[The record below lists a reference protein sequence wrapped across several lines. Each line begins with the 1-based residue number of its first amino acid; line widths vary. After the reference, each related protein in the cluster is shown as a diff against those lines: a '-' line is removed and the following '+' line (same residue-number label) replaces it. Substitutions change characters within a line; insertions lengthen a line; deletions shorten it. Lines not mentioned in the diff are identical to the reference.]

1 MTATSQD
8 FTTTLLGKTPL
19 GIEEMQARKLGLS
32 PLERRVLILVDGKRS
47 FQELATMAGNVA
59 LPDILANLMEK
70 GCIQVTGRAT
80 TPVAPAAVPPGAPAA
95 VTPTAQAAAASA
107 GAASAGAPSAG
118 ELAGLPDPA
127 MRSPK
132 EVEMARNFMM
142 NTVNTVFQPNTRL
155 SLLEAIAACK
165 TAEDTRRVYPRWAE
179 TIASS
184 VIGARRLPEFRE
196 KLFQVL

>member
-8 FTTTLLGKTPL
+8 FTTTLLSKTPL
-19 GIEEMQARKLGLS
+19 GVEEMQARKLGLT
-32 PLERRVLILVDGKRS
+32 PLERRVLILIDGKRN
-47 FQELATMAGNVA
+47 FQELAAMAGNVA

-70 GCIQVTGRAT
+70 GCIQATGQA
-80 TPVAPAAVPPGAPAA
+80 APP
-95 VTPTAQAAAASA
+95 AAAAPPAQTVASVAGA
-107 GAASAGAPSAG
+107 GAAAAG
-118 ELAGLPDPA
+118 ELSGLPDPE

-165 TAEDTRRVYPRWAE
+165 TAEDARRVYPRWAE

-184 VIGARRLPEFRE
+184 AIGARRLPEFRE
-196 KLFQVL
+196 KLLQVL

>member
-8 FTTTLLGKTPL
+8 FTTTLLSKTPL
-19 GIEEMQARKLGLS
+19 GVEEMQARKLGLT
-32 PLERRVLILVDGKRS
+32 PLERRVLILIDGKRN
-47 FQELATMAGNVA
+47 FQELAAMAGNVA

-70 GCIQVTGRAT
+70 GRIQATGRAA
-80 TPVAPAAVPPGAPAA
+80 APAAAAPPAQTVAGAG
-95 VTPTAQAAAASA
+95 AAAA
-107 GAASAGAPSAG
+107 G
-118 ELAGLPDPA
+118 ELSGLPDPA

-155 SLLEAIAACK
+155 SLLEAIASCK
-165 TAEDTRRVYPRWAE
+165 TAEDTPRVYPRWAE
-179 TIASS
+179 TIASRA
-184 VIGARRLPEFRE
+184 IGARRLPEFRE

>member
-47 FQELATMAGNVA
+47 FQELAAMAGNVA
-59 LPDILANLMEK
+59 LPDILANLMQK

-95 VTPTAQAAAASA
+95 ATPTAQAAAASA

>member
-19 GIEEMQARKLGLS
+19 GVEEMQARKLGLS
-32 PLERRVLILVDGKRS
+32 PLERRVLILIDGKRN
-47 FQELATMAGNVA
+47 FQELAAMAGNVA

-70 GCIQVTGRAT
+70 GCIQATGRVAA
-80 TPVAPAAVPPGAPAA
+80 PVAPAAAPSGVPAAAVPATPAAPAG
-95 VTPTAQAAAASA
+95 A
-107 GAASAGAPSAG
+107 GAAPAGASPAG

-155 SLLEAIAACK
+155 SLLEAIASCK

-184 VIGARRLPEFRE
+184 TIGARRLPEFRE

>member
-8 FTTTLLGKTPL
+8 FTTTLLAKTPL
-19 GIEEMQARKLGLS
+19 GTEEMQSRKLGLS
-32 PLERRVLILVDGKRS
+32 PLERRVLILVDGKRG
-47 FQELATMAGNVA
+47 FQELAAMAGQVA
-59 LPDILANLMEK
+59 LPDILAGLMEK
-70 GCIQVTGRAT
+70 GCIQATGRVA
-80 TPVAPAAVPPGAPAA
+80 APAASAAGPASSPAAAAPAA
-95 VTPTAQAAAASA
+95 PAATAGAGGSAAAST
-107 GAASAGAPSAG
+107 PAG

-184 VIGARRLPEFRE
+184 TIGARRLPEFRE

>member
-19 GIEEMQARKLGLS
+19 GVEEMQARKLGLT
-32 PLERRVLILVDGKRS
+32 PLERRVLILIDGKRN
-47 FQELATMAGNVA
+47 FQELAAMAGNVA

-70 GCIQVTGRAT
+70 GCIQATGRVAA
-80 TPVAPAAVPPGAPAA
+80 PVAPAAAPSDAPPAA
-95 VTPTAQAAAASA
+95 AAPPAQAAAAGA
-107 GAASAGAPSAG
+107 GAGTAPAG

-155 SLLEAIAACK
+155 SLLEAIASCK
-165 TAEDTRRVYPRWAE
+165 TAEDTRRVYPHWAE

-184 VIGARRLPEFRE
+184 TIGARRLPEFRE

>member
-8 FTTTLLGKTPL
+8 FTTTLLAKTPL
-19 GIEEMQARKLGLS
+19 GTEEMQSRKLGLS
-32 PLERRVLILVDGKRS
+32 PLERRVLILIDGKRG
-47 FQELATMAGNVA
+47 FQELAAMAGQVA
-59 LPDILANLMEK
+59 LPDILTSLLEK
-70 GCIQVTGRAT
+70 GCIQVTAS
-80 TPVAPAAVPPGAPAA
+80 VAPAAAADAATSARPAA
-95 VTPTAQAAAASA
+95 VGDLSD
-107 GAASAGAPSAG
+107 
-118 ELAGLPDPA
+118 LPDPA

-142 NTVNTVFQPNTRL
+142 NTVNTVFQPYTRL

-184 VIGARRLPEFRE
+184 TIGARRLPEFRE

>member
-8 FTTTLLGKTPL
+8 FTTTLLAKTPL
-19 GIEEMQARKLGLS
+19 GTEEMQSRKLGLS
-32 PLERRVLILVDGKRS
+32 PLERRVLILIDGKRS
-47 FQELATMAGNVA
+47 FQELAAMAGQVA
-59 LPDILANLMEK
+59 LPDILAGLMEK
-70 GCIQVTGRAT
+70 GCIQATGRVA
-80 TPVAPAAVPPGAPAA
+80 APAASAAAPVSGTAAAAPAA
-95 VTPTAQAAAASA
+95 PATTVGAGGSAAAST
-107 GAASAGAPSAG
+107 SAG

-127 MRSPK
+127 MRSLK

-165 TAEDTRRVYPRWAE
+165 TAEDTRRVDPRWAE

-184 VIGARRLPEFRE
+184 TIGARRLPEFRE

>member
-19 GIEEMQARKLGLS
+19 GVEAIQARTLGLS
-32 PLERRVLILVDGKRS
+32 PLERRVLILIDGKRS
-47 FQELATMAGNVA
+47 FQELAAMAGNAA
-59 LPDILANLMEK
+59 LPDILATLFEK
-70 GCIQVTGRAT
+70 GCIQVTGRV
-80 TPVAPAAVPPGAPAA
+80 VAPAAAGVPESPTDAA
-95 VTPTAQAAAASA
+95 ALTTPTAAAGA
-107 GAASAGAPSAG
+107 GAATAGSTPPD
-118 ELAGLPDPA
+118 ELSGLPDPA

-132 EVEMARNFMM
+132 EVEMARNFMT
-142 NTVNTVFQPNTRL
+142 NTINTVFQPNTRL
-155 SLLEAIAACK
+155 SLLEAIASCK

-184 VIGARRLPEFRE
+184 TIGARRLPEFRE